1 MREFGSTIDGY
12 HTLLP
17 RFLNIFF
24 LGMTSLVS
32 YNITLHF
39 SENKRQA
46 KIVMITVF
54 LFPVMLFNSVHVFR
68 DTLVGLLIMLYF
80 YSMLKIPK
88 FKVNLVWL
96 ISVLMVLA
104 TLRFSTFAILVMLI
118 PMFFIPIKNLIWVG
132 LLLAPV
138 AIFVL
143 ISQFGD
149 VFNEML
155 RLVNHYDTLNTER
168 FGFLGTKIFALP
180 KVIGFIPRV
189 IYLIF
194 TPVLN
199 FSSFHQLYTSLTAIL
214 QIIFF
219 PILFFGL
226 LSKVIDTRLKI
237 VFLILFIG
245 VAMSSASFRHV
256 VMYIPLG
263 IIITC
268 LYMDARGKLF
278 NIKYFQQ
285 LAVLVFA
292 FFSTLALITVY

>member
-1 MREFGSTIDGY
+1 
-12 HTLLP
+12 
-17 RFLNIFF
+17 
-24 LGMTSLVS
+24 
-32 YNITLHF
+32 
-39 SENKRQA
+39 
-46 KIVMITVF
+46 MITVF

-180 KVIGFIPRV
+180 KVIGF
-189 IYLIF
+189 Y
-194 TPVLN
+194 
-199 FSSFHQLYTSLTAIL
+199 S
-214 QIIFF
+214 
-219 PILFFGL
+219 
-226 LSKVIDTRLKI
+226 
-237 VFLILFIG
+237 
-245 VAMSSASFRHV
+245 
-256 VMYIPLG
+256 
-263 IIITC
+263 
-268 LYMDARGKLF
+268 
-278 NIKYFQQ
+278 
-285 LAVLVFA
+285 
-292 FFSTLALITVY
+292 